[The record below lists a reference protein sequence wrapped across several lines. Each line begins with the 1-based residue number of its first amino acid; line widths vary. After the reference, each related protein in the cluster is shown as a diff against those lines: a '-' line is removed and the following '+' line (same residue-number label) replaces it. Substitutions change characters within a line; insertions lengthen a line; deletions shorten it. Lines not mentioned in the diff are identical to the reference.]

1 MPKNSRSRS
10 EQQRSRYAGH
20 TQQVAEKAEITD
32 GSTASSLS
40 HQKQGVKV
48 MHTANINKFMGM
60 VLDELQKAEG
70 KHPKFC
76 DEVIPPGFDFSEDE
90 KRWKKW
96 NDEAT
101 TFYACDLLNEEF
113 YEALNAYQQG
123 DKEHALQEFAQCGAV
138 IMRIMETIEKET
150 ESNG

>member
-1 MPKNSRSRS
+1 
-10 EQQRSRYAGH
+10 
-20 TQQVAEKAEITD
+20 
-32 GSTASSLS
+32 
-40 HQKQGVKV
+40 

-123 DKEHALQEFAQCGAV
+123 DKEHALQEFAQCGVV

>member
-1 MPKNSRSRS
+1 MNDD
-10 EQQRSRYAGH
+10 
-20 TQQVAEKAEITD
+20 AEKLKGFLFRI
-32 GSTASSLS
+32 
-40 HQKQGVKV
+40 
-48 MHTANINKFMGM
+48 I
-60 VLDELQKAEG
+60 DEHKAACR

-90 KRWKKW
+90 KRWKKR

-101 TFYACDLLNEEF
+101 THYACDIFNEEF

-123 DKEHALQEFAQCGAV
+123 DKAHALQELAQCGAV
-138 IMRIMETIEKET
+138 ILRLMETIENENTNDKAPFAGANYRR